1 MSREEKSNPEVNPNH
16 EEKSM
21 PSQDDYSMVEK
32 QVMQM
37 QQAKAMSQQYAP
49 ENAIDTAHLLLSNSD
64 TSDLMLEMDKE
75 IKLANLD
82 ATEKYTVY
90 QFTSV
95 WNDIQFLKA
104 KQEKRLIEAKT
115 KYGEL
120 YDVGGEDAVL
130 EVIDNKL
137 EKKEPEFFDAS
148 GTYKKGRFVATLSR
162 GKFGFERIQQI
173 RTISEY
179 KMEQNDVTEKS
190 PGFMQKFMGGFRR

>member
-64 TSDLMLEMDKE
+64 TSELMLEMDKE

-82 ATEKYTVY
+82 AVEKFAVY
-90 QFTSV
+90 QFTSI
-95 WNDIQFLKA
+95 WNDLMFLKA
-104 KQEKRLIEAKT
+104 KQEKRLIEAQT
-115 KYGEL
+115 KFQAL
-120 YDVGGEDAVL
+120 HDVGGEDAVL
-130 EVIDNKL
+130 EVIEKGL
-137 EKKEPEFFDAS
+137 EKKEPEFFDAA

-179 KMEQNDVTEKS
+179 KMEQTDITDKS
-190 PGFMQKFMGGFRR
+190 PGFMQRFVGGFRK